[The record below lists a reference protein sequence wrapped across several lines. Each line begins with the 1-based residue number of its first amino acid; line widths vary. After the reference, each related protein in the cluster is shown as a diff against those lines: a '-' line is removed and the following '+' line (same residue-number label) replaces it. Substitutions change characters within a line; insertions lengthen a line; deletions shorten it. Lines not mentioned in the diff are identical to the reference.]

1 MWRQRLFAV
10 CCFGVVLGHP
20 VLAQSLTVH
29 GLGPSPVVVER
40 GALEKLGLV
49 DLKDAREVTSG
60 GVAQRQETTYSGIEL
75 PRLLDSLGFDKL
87 DRHAVRAA
95 SITVEARDAYK
106 ASFSWGELYNTSAGP
121 NVLLILKVNGSPL
134 PERAGAFSLR
144 AFSDLRPGPRH
155 VRDVT
160 TLRLIFN

>member
-1 MWRQRLFAV
+1 MALAR
-10 CCFGVVLGHP
+10 HP
-20 VLAQSLTVH
+20 WLWN
-29 GLGPSPVVVER
+29 G

-144 AFSDLRPGPRH
+144 AFFRSAARAATCAR
-155 VRDVT
+155 RDNPSPDFQPTPVF
-160 TLRLIFN
+160 RS